1 MAKKQE
7 TKEALPFDETL
18 VAENPKD
25 KESAKKD
32 GSQGEAK
39 NLQNLPPEYLQII
52 KDLQEQVAILAENQK
67 VLASKD
73 DDENFDAKQDYL
85 DIPATFFAFSL
96 RFAIFGDKRYGREVL
111 PPREES
117 IIFEK
122 LHRYA
127 RQATTGRGME
137 MVSVC
142 QATVRS
148 KETAKYL
155 REHNLY
161 GIKFFESIKKAQSVN
176 VTLAEKMSEMNSVIT
191 NMNDYQI
198 IERAKRENII
208 IGSADVRELR
218 RELVRVMAES
228 ALKKQE
234 QIHRLNFSGERDEEG
249 RKVEWKKV
257 GDTDSDLKQSE
268 KY

>member
-1 MAKKQE
+1 MAKQKKE
-7 TKEALPFDETL
+7 TDAPFDE
-18 VAENPKD
+18 VIV
-25 KESAKKD
+25 ESKVTEKVKNEDD
-32 GSQGEAK
+32 GSKGEAK
-39 NLQNLPPEYLQII
+39 ELTSLPPEYLQII
-52 KDLQEQVAILAENQK
+52 KDLQEQVASLAENQK
-67 VLASKD
+67 VLASKEE
-73 DDENFDAKQDYL
+73 DENFDARQDYL
-85 DIPATFFAFSL
+85 DVPATFFAFSS
-96 RFAIFGDKRYGREVL
+96 RFAIFGDKRFGREVL
-111 PPREES
+111 PPRDEY

-155 REHNLY
+155 RDHNLY

-176 VTLAEKMSEMNSVIT
+176 VTLAEKMAEMHSVIG

-198 IERAKRENII
+198 IERAKREGIVI
-208 IGSADVRELR
+208 ADGDVRQLRKELC
-218 RELVRVMAES
+218 EVMAK
-228 ALKKQE
+228 AAIKKQDH
-234 QIHRLNFSGERDEEG
+234 IHKLNFSGERDEEG

-257 GDTDSDLKQSE
+257 VETDADLKQSE